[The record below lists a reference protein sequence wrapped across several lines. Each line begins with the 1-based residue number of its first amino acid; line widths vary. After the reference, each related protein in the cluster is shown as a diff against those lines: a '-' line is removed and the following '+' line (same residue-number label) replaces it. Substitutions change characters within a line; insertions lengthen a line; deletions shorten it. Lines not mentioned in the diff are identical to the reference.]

1 MGTQNEDKDID
12 GLNAQERKFCDAF
25 CDIGKPTCANATKS
39 AIAAGYSE
47 KSAHTC
53 GWRLLRRAPIKQRV
67 AELRGLRVDKVLS
80 DLESTRLAALDKKDL
95 AVATRCSELQGKSL
109 KMFVER
115 QEINAPAEEL
125 GMTAE
130 EEQYQRDYAAW
141 RLDQEALK
149 SRQNIQF
156 RSN

>member
-1 MGTQNEDKDID
+1 MGTQLEDKDID
-12 GLNAQERKFCDAF
+12 GLNSQERKFCDAF
-25 CDIGKPTCANATKS
+25 TALGKPTCANATKS

-67 AELRGLRVDKVLS
+67 AELRGLSTDKVLS
-80 DLESTRLAALDKKDL
+80 DLEITRLKALDKGDL
-95 AVATRCSELQGKSL
+95 AVATRCSELLGKSL

-115 QEINAPAEEL
+115 QEINTPADEPQ
-125 GMTAE
+125 MTE
-130 EEQYQRDYAAW
+130 EEERYRREYASW
-141 RLDQEALK
+141 RLDQEAK
-149 SRQNIQF
+149 KARQNIQI

>member
-1 MGTQNEDKDID
+1 M
-12 GLNAQERKFCDAF
+12 
-25 CDIGKPTCANATKS
+25 
-39 AIAAGYSE
+39 AAE
-47 KSAHTC
+47 KGAVMSSSHGNSPA
-53 GWRLLRRAPIKQRV
+53 WA
-67 AELRGLRVDKVLS
+67 S
-80 DLESTRLAALDKKDL
+80 DSTRLAALDKKDL